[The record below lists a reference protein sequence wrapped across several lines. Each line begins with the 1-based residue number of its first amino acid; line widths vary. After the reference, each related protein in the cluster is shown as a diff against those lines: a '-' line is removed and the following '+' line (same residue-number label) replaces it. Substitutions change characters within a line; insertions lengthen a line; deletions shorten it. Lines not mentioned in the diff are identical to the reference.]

1 MRITHLKTN
10 HLYEPLGFD
19 TSTVALSY
27 IVEEAD
33 GLRQAAARIQLA
45 TATEESAVC
54 FDTGLVANEYSE
66 TGAVIGGI
74 DNAAYQLEYPLAPRT
89 RYFWRVFVRTDAE
102 ESAWSGWTWFET
114 AKALDE
120 GWLAKPI
127 TTPLGSNVHPV
138 FTRRFTLDDPCETA
152 RLYILGL
159 GLYEVYLNGKKI
171 GDEVLQPGFHSYD
184 LWLQYQTY
192 ELQPQ
197 QGENTLE
204 VWLGDGWFKGRFSSR
219 TAPSPYK
226 GEYTL
231 LAELRLRCEDGTEQI
246 IGTDESWQVTPSP
259 VQMDSIYDG
268 ETLDL
273 TADCT
278 ATAQAIPA
286 PLDMAKVR
294 PRLSPPLRIQETRRM
309 RIVST
314 DPLILDAVQ
323 NLSGWVKFYC
333 DAPRG
338 TEIRLLYA
346 EHMMNGDVFRG
357 NLRTA
362 QQTFTY
368 VSDGQPREVS
378 PRFTYFGF
386 RYIRVEGWQGA
397 VNEDDFTACVIHS
410 DMERTG
416 FIETSDGAVNR
427 LFENALW
434 SQKGNFLDVP
444 TDCPQ
449 RDERKGWTG
458 DAQIFCDTA
467 CFNMDAA
474 AFYRKYMQDM
484 ALEQVNL
491 GGSLP
496 CVVPAAYYG
505 VNGTAVWGDAATII
519 PWQVYVHSGDASILR
534 QQYPFMKMWV
544 ENIRRE
550 TEADSSG
557 CLWSGGAQYGDW
569 LALDADNVHGGTDRA
584 LIATAYY
591 YYSVTIV
598 ARAAAVLGNSGDQA
612 LYGKLAQDIRSAF
625 LAEYFTPS
633 GRLADQTQTALVLV
647 NFLGLYPDGTQEK
660 QASALHRRIA
670 EDGFRLQTGFVGTP
684 WLLSALTEA
693 GNADLA
699 WKLLLR
705 REYPSWLYEVDQGA
719 TTIWERWN
727 SINPDGTMNKDGM
740 NSLNHYSYGSVAA
753 WMYRYMAGIQPLE
766 AAPGFRCI
774 RIAPRPSRR
783 LMHCRAGV
791 LTPHGECRVEWRW
804 LDGSRLLLDVTV
816 PFGSSATLLSPDG
829 GSALQLTPGEYTWTL
844 EMPAAHPFSIMS
856 DWRELLA
863 DPRARAVIETH
874 FPKAIRGIAFQKE
887 LQTLDQVVRSPF
899 ATLSRET
906 IGEIRQALG
915 KIQDRGE
922 SN

>member
-1 MRITHLKTN
+1 MYITQMKTN
-10 HLYEPLGFD
+10 HLTEPSGFD
-19 TSTVALSY
+19 TSTVTLSY
-27 IVEEAD
+27 TVAEAA
-33 GLRQAAARIQLA
+33 GKRQTVARIQLA
-45 TATEESAVC
+45 PAPSEDQVC
-54 FDTGLVANEYSE
+54 FDTGLRSD
-66 TGAVIGGI
+66 I
-74 DNAAYQLEYPLAPRT
+74 DNAAYGLEYPLTPRT
-89 RYFWRVFVRTDAE
+89 RYFWRVFVQTDAGE
-102 ESAWSGWTWFET
+102 ETWSPWTWFET
-114 AKALDE
+114 AKALNED
-120 GWLAKPI
+120 WQARPI
-127 TTPLGSNVHPV
+127 TTPLGNDVHPV
-138 FTRRFTLDDPCETA
+138 FTRHFTLDKTCGAA

-159 GLYEVYLNGKKI
+159 GLYEVYLNGKKV
-171 GDEVLQPGFHSYD
+171 GEEVLQPGFHSYD

-226 GEYTL
+226 GEYVL
-231 LAELRLRCEDGTEQI
+231 LAELRMRCADGTEHI
-246 IGTDESWQVTPSP
+246 IGTDERWQVFPGP

-268 ETLDL
+268 ETLDM
-273 TADCT
+273 TAGCT
-278 ATAQAIPA
+278 SAAQAIPA
-286 PLDMAKVR
+286 PLDMAKLR
-294 PRLSPPLRIQETRRM
+294 PRLSPRLRIQETRPM
-309 RIVST
+309 RIVSN
-314 DPLILDAVQ
+314 DPLILDAGQ
-323 NLSGWVKFYC
+323 NLSGWVRFCC

-368 VSDGQPREVS
+368 ISDGKAREVS
-378 PRFTYFGF
+378 PRFTFFGF
-386 RYIRVEGWQGA
+386 RYIRVEGWHGTA
-397 VNEDDFTACVIHS
+397 NEADFTACVIHS

-416 FIETSDGAVNR
+416 CIETSDAAVDR

-467 CFNMDAA
+467 LFNMDAT

-519 PWQVYVHSGDASILR
+519 PWQVYIHSGDASILR
-534 QQYPFMKMWV
+534 VQYPFMKMWV

-550 TEADSSG
+550 TGADGSG
-557 CLWSGGAQYGDW
+557 YLWSGGAQYGDW
-569 LALDADNVHGGTDRA
+569 LALDADNVHGGTDRT

-591 YYSVTIV
+591 YYSASIV
-598 ARAAAVLGNSGDQA
+598 AKTAAVLGNRADAA
-612 LYGKLAQDIRSAF
+612 LYDQLSRDIRSAF
-625 LAEYFTPS
+625 LSEYFTPA
-633 GRLADQTQTALVLV
+633 GRLADHTQTALVLV
-647 NFLGLYPDGTQEK
+647 NYLGLYPEGTQERQR
-660 QASALHRRIA
+660 QALRRRIA
-670 EDGFRLQTGFVGTP
+670 EDGFKLQTGFVGTP
-684 WLLSALTEA
+684 WLLGALTMCGCE
-693 GNADLA
+693 DLA
-699 WKLLLR
+699 WKLFLR

-740 NSLNHYSYGSVAA
+740 NSLNHYAYGSVAS
-753 WMYRYMAGIQPLE
+753 WMYRYMAGIQPDE
-766 AAPGFRCI
+766 NAAGFRRI
-774 RIAPRPSRR
+774 RIAPYPDRR
-783 LMHCRAGV
+783 LGSCRASV
-791 LTPHGECRVEWRW
+791 NTPHGDCTVTWCWLDERW
-804 LDGSRLLLDVTV
+804 LMLDVRI
-816 PFGSSATLLSPDG
+816 PFGTEAVLFLPDG
-829 GSALQLTPGEYTWTL
+829 GERVHLIAGAYTYTL
-844 EMPAAHPFSIMS
+844 DMPEFHPFSMMS
-856 DWRELLA
+856 DWRELLD
-863 DPRARAVIETH
+863 DPRAKAVIESH

-887 LQTLDQVVRSPF
+887 LQTMDQVVRSPF
-899 ATLSRET
+899 ATLTRET
-906 IGEIRQALG
+906 VDLIRRELEEIR
-915 KIQDRGE
+915 D
-922 SN
+922 